1 MILFFMEVVIF
12 PLKPIVGVLY
22 VLQTVQINAHKSRDT
37 SFCYHFAVPFII
49 FSSWLRV
56 QVYSELFN
64 DATPERLERVF
75 KYLDKDESGF
85 VDFLSWSRGLRLHD
99 VPQVP
104 PKLST
109 SLTLVARH
117 CRSCRFCS

>member
-1 MILFFMEVVIF
+1 M
-12 PLKPIVGVLY
+12 
-22 VLQTVQINAHKSRDT
+22 
-37 SFCYHFAVPFII
+37 
-49 FSSWLRV
+49 

-75 KYLDKDESGF
+75 KYLDKDETGL

-104 PKLST
+104 PKLLT
-109 SLTLVARH
+109 LLTLVARH
-117 CRSCRFCS
+117 CRSCRFRS